1 MEQNTEIIRSLYGEV
16 LSLTQMGLSIKSGL
30 NGFTRNT
37 VSAKTAN
44 LKDFEKFFTSV
55 AEAFPNYELTIDN
68 LLTKEDR
75 VMVCYTISGIQRNP
89 FLGKPPT
96 NKRTTIRGIDV
107 FRLNNGKVVEYW
119 DSPHQ
124 ISASLFFASSVY

>member
-16 LSLTQMGLSIKSGL
+16 LSFTQTGTNIKSGL
-30 NGFTRNT
+30 NGFARYA
-37 VSAKTAN
+37 VSANTDN
-44 LKDFEKFFTSV
+44 LKDFEKFFMSV

-75 VMVCYTISGIQRNP
+75 VMVCYTISGTQSAP

-96 NKRTTIRGIDV
+96 NKGTTIRGIDV

-124 ISASLFFASSVY
+124 ISASIFFASS